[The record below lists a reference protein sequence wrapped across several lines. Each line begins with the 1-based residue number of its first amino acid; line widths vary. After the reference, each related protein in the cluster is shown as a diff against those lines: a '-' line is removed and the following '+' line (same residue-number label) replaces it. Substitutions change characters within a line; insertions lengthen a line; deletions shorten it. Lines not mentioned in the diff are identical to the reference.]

1 MYKRQ
6 LEDIQ
11 ELIQIYANDA
21 KICQELGFDGV
32 EIHGAHG
39 YLIDQFFWEQINL
52 RKDNYGGSLENRA
65 RFASEIISN

>member
-1 MYKRQ
+1 MGSCYEMT

-11 ELIQIYANDA
+11 ELIQIYADDA

-52 RKDNYGGSLENRA
+52 RK
-65 RFASEIISN
+65 IIMEGHLKIELDLHLK